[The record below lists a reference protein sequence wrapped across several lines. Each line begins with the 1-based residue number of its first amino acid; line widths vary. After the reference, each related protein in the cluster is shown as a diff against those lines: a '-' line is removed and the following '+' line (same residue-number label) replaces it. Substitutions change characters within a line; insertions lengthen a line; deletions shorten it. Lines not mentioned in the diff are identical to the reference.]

1 MTLKGGSRKCGSESL
16 PSGFWGLRV
25 EFGDNF
31 FFFLQTTSLNA
42 RIIMVGLDHPF
53 DGRIG
58 RLGRKGVLGHNLGL
72 EA

>member
-31 FFFLQTTSLNA
+31 FFFFTNHESQCKDHNG
-42 RIIMVGLDHPF
+42 GLGSSFRRTDRETREERCFGP
-53 DGRIG
+53 
-58 RLGRKGVLGHNLGL
+58 
-72 EA
+72 